1 MKGKRNLPL
10 NFKIG
15 QQVEAKSFEEGYRG
29 AWFRCKIKDCSKK
42 CSEPTVALD
51 YLDFN
56 DYKNYWINLYEKN
69 QSPVGKPGES
79 KERHLMLRPIYPQIY
94 NQSQMSNV
102 CEISGTVG
110 IVDGTWE
117 VGDLVD
123 WFRNGCYWS
132 ARITKLLDEKN
143 VEIQLPEPPM
153 GEGETYKALCKDL
166 RPSLDWSPKLG
177 WTLPVFEV
185 GKDLR
190 RCVRLIHSNSPI
202 EVRKN
207 AVGSSETSS
216 YVLSHT
222 SAGLVHQELPVDSS
236 GMENL
241 KKASSLAE
249 PPELSAHSLEREILE
264 KYSGNLLNAQKTDTS
279 SINNDVAEKACW
291 SDSVSSHGDNY
302 ETVLAR
308 KKTASREDLS
318 DSSGSLVK
326 MRKGKTELN
335 STSSDTI
342 DSSIMGLQ
350 ELVYR
355 VRWLKGVLNHKS
367 DYSNT
372 VKPPWR
378 YSENQVSLT
387 DQLSA
392 SDE

>member
-56 DYKNYWINLYEKN
+56 DYKNYWINLYEIN
-69 QSPVGKPGES
+69 QSPVGKHGES
-79 KERHLMLRPIYPQIY
+79 KKRHLMLRPIYPQIY
-94 NQSQMSNV
+94 NQRQMSDV

-123 WFRNGCYWS
+123 WFREGCYWS
-132 ARITKLLDEKN
+132 ARITKVLDEKN

-166 RPSLDWSPKLG
+166 RPSLDGSPKLG
-177 WTLPVFEV
+177 WTLPIFEV

-190 RCVRLIHSNSPI
+190 HCVRLIHSNSPVQVI
-202 EVRKN
+202 KN

-216 YVLSHT
+216 YVSSHT
-222 SAGLVHQELPVDSS
+222 SAGIVHQELPVDSS

-249 PPELSAHSLEREILE
+249 PPKLSAHSLEREIVE
-264 KYSGNLLNAQKTDTS
+264 KHSGNLLKAQKIDIS
-279 SINNDVAEKACW
+279 SRNNDIAETTSW
-291 SDSVSSHGDNY
+291 SDSVSSHGDNC
-302 ETVLAR
+302 ETVSA
-308 KKTASREDLS
+308 ASREDLS
-318 DSSGSLVK
+318 DSSGSSMK
-326 MRKGKTELN
+326 MRKTKTELN
-335 STSSDTI
+335 STSSDVI

-355 VRWLKGVLNHKS
+355 VRWLKGVLNH
-367 DYSNT
+367 DFDFSNT

-378 YSENQVSLT
+378 HSENQVSFT

-392 SDE
+392 SDQ